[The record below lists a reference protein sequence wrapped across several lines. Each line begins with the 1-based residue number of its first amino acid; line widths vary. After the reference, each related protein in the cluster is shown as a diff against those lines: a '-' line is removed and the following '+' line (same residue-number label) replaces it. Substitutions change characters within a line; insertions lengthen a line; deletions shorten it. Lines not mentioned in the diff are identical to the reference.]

1 MTRYS
6 KVESE
11 ASDLQLSQRE
21 YASEVSG
28 GYSESNV
35 FMPVSGGQQGNVMII
50 PEIIN
55 NPRNVKQLVSD
66 LRKVWVLT
74 ITVLAQPQILFSS
87 SGSNHQTKTGGI
99 LQVDP

>member
-1 MTRYS
+1 M
-6 KVESE
+6 
-11 ASDLQLSQRE
+11 SQRE

-66 LRKVWVLT
+66 LRKVWVGPLLYWLSPKYYSAAAGR
-74 ITVLAQPQILFSS
+74 IIKPKLAASYR
-87 SGSNHQTKTGGI
+87 
-99 LQVDP
+99 